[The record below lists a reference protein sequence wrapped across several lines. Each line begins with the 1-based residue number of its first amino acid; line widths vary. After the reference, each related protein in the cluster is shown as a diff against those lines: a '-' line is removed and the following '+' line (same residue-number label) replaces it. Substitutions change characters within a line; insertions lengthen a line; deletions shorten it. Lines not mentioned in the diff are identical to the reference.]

1 MLQYGG
7 MDHAVYVPRN
17 ACGMAAE
24 IVSLIRQIRA
34 ECVRRA
40 RRYEMTR
47 VRACVLGSTN
57 ARVRAVARLSRTMVR
72 RVADEIAVKRRG

>member
-24 IVSLIRQIRA
+24 IVSFIRQIRA

-40 RRYEMTR
+40 RRGEMMR
-47 VRACVLGSTN
+47 VRTCVRGSTN

-72 RVADEIAVKRRG
+72 RVAGGSSR